1 MLDSNMTVGQDVKVY
16 ISVTDNTKN
25 QRNYCETTRAD
36 LTSENTVST
45 VIIAT

>member
-1 MLDSNMTVGQDVKVY
+1 MTLGQDVKVY
-16 ISVTDNTKN
+16 LSVTDKTKN
-25 QRNYCETTRAD
+25 QRNYCETTQVG